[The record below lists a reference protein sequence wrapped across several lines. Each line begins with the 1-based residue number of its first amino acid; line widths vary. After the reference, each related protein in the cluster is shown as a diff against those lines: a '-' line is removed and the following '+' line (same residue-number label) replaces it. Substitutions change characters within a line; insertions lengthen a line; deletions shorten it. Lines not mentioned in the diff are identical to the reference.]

1 MDKSLSLFAKAVL
14 AGAGGLAVV
23 AGPILW
29 LFPEQTAVY
38 FAWTIK
44 HPLTPIFMGANYFG
58 GIGAVWAIL
67 ANRWSVA
74 RVLVPGIFVFAV
86 TQLLATLLHIPI
98 FNWAHPVAWA
108 WLFVYLTSPVA
119 AALVFVLGQRNYQPP
134 AQARP
139 WLPLVFNLGLL
150 ALATVSLV
158 VGLGLILWPAL
169 VSSPNP
175 AHVVAWWPWSL
186 TALTA
191 RVLGGWY
198 LAAAALQFTLARQR
212 SIETARVGLFGL
224 MVVTLLQVVGALRYA
239 GAFDG
244 PAVAAILYLLNAI
257 GVFMFSALTWLFGAW
272 ARFLAKPNAA

>member
-38 FAWTIK
+38 FAWAIK
-44 HPLTPIFMGANYFG
+44 HPLTPIFMGANYAG

-98 FNWAHPVAWA
+98 FNWSHPIAWA
-108 WLFVYLTSPVA
+108 WLFVYVTSPGA
-119 AALVFVLGQRNYQPP
+119 AALVYWHGQRHYQPP
-134 AQARP
+134 APTQP
-139 WLPLVFNLGLL
+139 MLPLIFNLGMA
-150 ALATVSLV
+150 ALAAVSLLVGFALFVWPWIVPSATPASV
-158 VGLGLILWPAL
+158 VP
-169 VSSPNP
+169 
-175 AHVVAWWPWSL
+175 WWPWSL

-191 RVLGGWY
+191 RVVGGWY
-198 LAAAALQFTLARQR
+198 LAAATLQLTLAGQR
-212 SIETARVGLFGL
+212 SIATARVGLFGL
-224 MVVTLLQVVGALRYA
+224 MVVTTLQVMGALRYT
-239 GAFDG
+239 GAFNG
-244 PAVAAILYLLNAI
+244 PVLAAGLYLLNAMS
-257 GVFMFSALTWLFGAW
+257 VFAFSALAWVFGAW
-272 ARFLAKPNAA
+272 SSFLARPRA

>member
-29 LFPEQTAVY
+29 LFPEQTAIY

-67 ANRWSVA
+67 SNRWSVA
-74 RVLVPGIFVFAV
+74 RVLVPGIFMFAV
-86 TQLLATLLHIPI
+86 TQLLATLLHVPI

-119 AALVFVLGQRNYQPP
+119 AALVYVLGQRNYQPP
-134 AQARP
+134 VARP
-139 WLPLVFNLGLL
+139 TLPLVFNLGLL
-150 ALATVSLV
+150 ALAAVSLV
-158 VGLGLILWPAL
+158 VGLALILWPAL
-169 VSSPNP
+169 VSSATP
-175 AHVVAWWPWSL
+175 ADVVAWWPWSL

-191 RVLGGWY
+191 QVVGGWY
-198 LAAAALQFTLARQR
+198 LAAATLQFTLALQR
-212 SIETARVGLFGL
+212 RIDTARVGLFGL
-224 MVVTLLQVVGALRYA
+224 MVVTLLQVLGALRYA
-239 GAFDG
+239 QAFDG
-244 PAVAAILYLLNAI
+244 PLLAAGLYLLDAI
-257 GVFMFSALTWLFGAW
+257 GVFMFSALAWVVGAW
-272 ARFLAKPNAA
+272 AQFLAKPNVA

>member
-14 AGAGGLAVV
+14 LGAGGLAVV

-29 LFPEQTAVY
+29 LFPAQTASY

-67 ANRWSVA
+67 INRWSVA
-74 RVLVPGIFVFAV
+74 RVLVPGIYVFAV

-108 WLFVYLTSPVA
+108 WLFVYLTSPGA
-119 AALVFVLGQRNYQPP
+119 AALVYVLGQRHYQPP
-134 AQARP
+134 PAQPR
-139 WLPLVFNLGLL
+139 LPLIFNLGLL
-150 ALATVSLV
+150 ALAAVSLV
-158 VGLGLILWPAL
+158 VGVALILWPAL
-169 VSSPNP
+169 VASANP
-175 AHVVAWWPWSL
+175 ASVVAWWPWSL

-191 RVLGGWY
+191 RVVGGWY
-198 LAAAALQFTLARQR
+198 LAAATLQLTLATQR
-212 SIETARVGLFGL
+212 TIDAARIGLFGL
-224 MVVTLLQVVGALRYA
+224 MVVTFFQMLGALRFV

-244 PAVAAILYLLNAI
+244 PTLAAGLYLLNVV
-257 GVFMFSALTWLFGAW
+257 GVFAFSALTWMIGAW
-272 ARFLAKPNAA
+272 ARYLAQPHAA